1 MVLRCKIKTLI
12 DTGLCGNYC
21 IFAQNS
27 TKMKRFGIITALFL
41 MLLGFS
47 GKASAQFFG
56 NVPDMKGKVTYGG
69 DFDFGIYG
77 NYLNFAI
84 APQVGYRIF
93 NPWEV
98 GVRGVYNLKC
108 YFYYNEYYHYFN
120 EYYHY
125 FGLAPYT
132 NFEIF
137 RGLFAHA
144 EYEKLYGMAR
154 FNHES
159 FGGNWYDSFFVGG
172 GIRSYSYQGSYYYI
186 MLLYN
191 LSWDYNLL
199 LDDRL
204 YPYGSPWVIRVGFCF

>member
-1 MVLRCKIKTLI
+1 MEIIVFLHKISI
-12 DTGLCGNYC
+12 N
-21 IFAQNS
+21 
-27 TKMKRFGIITALFL
+27 MKRFGIIAALFL

-47 GKASAQFFG
+47 DKASAQFFSSG
-56 NVPDMKGKVTYGG
+56 SDMKGKVTYGG

-77 NYLNFAI
+77 GYMNFAI

-93 NPWEV
+93 SPWEV

-108 YFYYNEYYHYFN
+108 YFRYNK
-120 EYYHY
+120 YYHY

-144 EYEKLYGMAR
+144 EYENLYGLAR
-154 FNHES
+154 FDHES
-159 FGGNWYDSFFVGG
+159 FGGEWYQSIFVGG
-172 GIRSYSYQGSYYYI
+172 GYRSYSYEGSYYYI

-191 LSWDYNLL
+191 LSWDINKFQN
-199 LDDRL
+199 DGL
-204 YPYGSPWVIRVGFCF
+204 YPYGSPLVIRVGFCF